1 MRFQTAPAPWPPD
14 EVDPQPDLRAGLEAA
29 GFRLLGAAVRVLP
42 TDAEVAAMAADYTP
56 AERAQFLRGDRPA
69 QVLAAPDGTAFVR
82 LDWFWSGTYAE
93 MSTVLPGGGV
103 VTTALDWGV
112 DPAWPRVLSKRYAAT
127 TDRRREQVLWWAS
140 SRSLRIVDG
149 DAADL
154 WAAHQE
160 HVADV
165 HRGAGALPAHAR
177 LEDAVAMHDAAQ
189 ACRMRA
195 AGRSRLLAAA
205 ASLLAGAVLLV
216 VLQAVLRPTLGW
228 ALLLGVPATVLV
240 LAVHQPLW
248 LRLRHWRRLH
258 PVLRVRPPAPE
269 A

>member
-1 MRFQTAPAPWPPD
+1 VRFQTAPAPWPPD
-14 EVDPQPDLRAGLEAA
+14 EVDPQPDLRAGLEAH

-42 TDAEVAAMAADYTP
+42 TDAEVTAIAADYTP
-56 AERAQFLRGDRPA
+56 ADRDQLLRGDRPA
-69 QVLAAPDGTAFVR
+69 QVMAAPDGTAFVR
-82 LDWFWSGTYAE
+82 LAWFWSGTYAE
-93 MSTVLPGGGV
+93 LSTVLPCGRV

-112 DPAWPRVLSKRYAAT
+112 DPAWPRVLRKRYDAT

-149 DAADL
+149 DAAAL
-154 WAAHQE
+154 WDAHRE

-165 HRGAGALPAHAR
+165 HRDAAALPVHAR
-177 LEDAVAMHDAAQ
+177 LEDAVATYDAAQ

-205 ASLLAGAVLLV
+205 ASLLAGAVLLIA
-216 VLQAVLRPTLGW
+216 LQVVLRPTLGW
-228 ALLLGVPATVLV
+228 ALLLGVPATILA

-258 PVLRVRPPAPE
+258 PLLRVRPPVAG